1 MVDCRLSCWRA
12 DYSFEAMSCSEWIA
26 PDRCGAGV
34 CASKV
39 SSAKRNLLFAVTA
52 VHVHG
57 VLNVAAPYWHYLQ
70 KSFGSYI
77 VSALDVS
84 LSAFVVK
91 RARRC
96 ASLNCATFSPISNAP
111 TVCTQ
116 DLSAWR
122 SDRRSTRSLS
132 AAPGATRSTRCRV
145 VEKVFKR
152 HAGTTG

>member
-1 MVDCRLSCWRA
+1 
-12 DYSFEAMSCSEWIA
+12 MSCSEWIA

-77 VSALDVS
+77 VSALDVLFERVRGEES
-84 LSAFVVK
+84 KAL
-91 RARRC
+91 C
-96 ASLNCATFSPISNAP
+96 
-111 TVCTQ
+111 
-116 DLSAWR
+116 
-122 SDRRSTRSLS
+122 
-132 AAPGATRSTRCRV
+132 V
-145 VEKVFKR
+145 VELCDI
-152 HAGTTG
+152 